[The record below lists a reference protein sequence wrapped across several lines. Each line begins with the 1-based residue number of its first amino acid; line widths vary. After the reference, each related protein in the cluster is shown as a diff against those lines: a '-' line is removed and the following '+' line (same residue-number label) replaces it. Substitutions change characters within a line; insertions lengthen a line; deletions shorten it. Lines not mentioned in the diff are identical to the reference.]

1 MNHAI
6 TTAVGLAAVCATA
19 HAQINALFPGQ
30 MNESQATAERLSL
43 SNLSASGITLDG
55 LKTSQLA
62 GNSTNPLFKLALE
75 PASRVVG
82 LDWSLYVHASNPVKL
97 SDLRIAVYSVD
108 ETGAPVRGVLLGPG
122 RGINFSGTM
131 RLEDERLGRSG
142 ADGVVDLV
150 ALGLDFNA
158 GTDESVYVE
167 LFSTYP
173 GDTISMKTASTFRI
187 LTANIPAPGS
197 LALLGT
203 LGLVATRRR
212 RG

>member
-19 HAQINALFPGQ
+19 NAQINALFPGQ
-30 MNESQATAERLSL
+30 INEPLATAERLSL
-43 SNLSASGITLDG
+43 DSLSSSGLTLDG

-62 GNSTNPLFKLALE
+62 GNSSNPLFKLGLE

-82 LDWSLYVHASNPVKL
+82 LDWSLYVNASNPVKL
-97 SDLRIAVYSVD
+97 SDLRIAVYSID

-122 RGINFSGTM
+122 EGINFSGTM
-131 RLEDERLGRSG
+131 RLDDERLGHSG
-142 ADGVVDLV
+142 TDGIVDLV

-158 GTDESVYVE
+158 GADESVYVE

-173 GDTISMKTASTFRI
+173 GDTISMKTGSTFKI
-187 LTANIPAPGS
+187 VTANVPAPGS
-197 LALLGT
+197 VALLGT
-203 LGLVATRRR
+203 LGLVASRRR